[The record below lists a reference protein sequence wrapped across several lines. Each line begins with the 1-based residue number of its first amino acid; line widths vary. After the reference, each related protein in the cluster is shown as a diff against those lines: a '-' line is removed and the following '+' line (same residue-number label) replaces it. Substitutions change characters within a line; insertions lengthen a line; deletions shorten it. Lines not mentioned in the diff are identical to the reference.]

1 MKRALLAGL
10 ALLAA
15 TAPAAAADAP
25 RWALRARGLWT
36 DYSNSSSYSASL
48 GFSTLDLQGE
58 GGAEAALELRQTP
71 RVGWELSAGRM
82 SFETDARSFQYVPDF
97 STNPVT
103 VRPVLLRQS
112 SPDFETQQLG
122 LALLFHF
129 APASRLDWYAG
140 PQLAWVEYAIDTGRL
155 SRRKPEIAAGA
166 KLGVEVPL
174 GASAW
179 SAGLEVRYSETQ
191 YEEQERDL
199 YGNLGI
205 ASAAVGVSYRFPR

>member
-1 MKRALLAGL
+1 MKRALLAAL
-10 ALLAA
+10 AFLAA
-15 TAPAAAADAP
+15 TAPAAAADDP
-25 RWALRARGLWT
+25 RWALRAGGLWT
-36 DYSNSSSYSASL
+36 DYSNSSSYGASL
-48 GFSTLDLQGE
+48 GFGTLDLEGE
-58 GGAEAALELRQTP
+58 GGAEAALEFRQTP

-82 SFETDARSFQYVPDF
+82 TFETDARVFQYVPDF

-103 VRPVLLRQS
+103 VRPVLQRQS
-112 SPDFETQQLG
+112 SPDFATQQLG
-122 LALLFHF
+122 LAMLFHF
-129 APASRLDWYAG
+129 APAGRLDWYAG
-140 PQLAWVEYAIDTGRL
+140 PQLAWVDYSIDTSSL
-155 SRRKPEIAAGA
+155 SRRKPEIALGA

-191 YEEQERDL
+191 YQEQDRDL

>member
-10 ALLAA
+10 AFLAA
-15 TAPAAAADAP
+15 TAPAAAADDP

-36 DYSNSSSYSASL
+36 DYSNSSSYGVLS
-48 GFSTLDLQGE
+48 GVGTLDLKGE
-58 GGAEAALELRQTP
+58 GGAEAALEFRQTP

-82 SFETDARSFQYVPDF
+82 SFETDARFFQYVPDF
-97 STNPVT
+97 STNPYT
-103 VRPVLLRQS
+103 VRPVLQHQS

-129 APASRLDWYAG
+129 APAGRLDWYAG
-140 PQLAWVEYAIDTGRL
+140 PQLAWVDYSIDTGRL

-166 KLGVEVPL
+166 KLGVEVPF

-179 SAGLEVRYSETQ
+179 AAGLEVRYSETQ
-191 YEEQERDL
+191 YEEGERDL
-199 YGNLGI
+199 YGNLGM

>member
-15 TAPAAAADAP
+15 TAPAAAAGDP
-25 RWALRARGLWT
+25 RWTLRARGLWT
-36 DYSNSSSYSASL
+36 DYSNSSSYGTSL
-48 GFSTLDLQGE
+48 GFGTLDLEGE

-82 SFETDARSFQYVPDF
+82 TFETDARFFEYVPDF

-103 VRPVLLRQS
+103 VRPVLQRRT
-112 SPDFETQQLG
+112 SPDFAAQQLG
-122 LALLFHF
+122 LAMLVHF
-129 APASRLDWYAG
+129 APAGRLDWYGG
-140 PQLAWVEYAIDTGRL
+140 PQIAWVDYAIDASL
-155 SRRKPEIAAGA
+155 ARRKPELALGA
-166 KLGVEVPL
+166 KLGVEVPFR
-174 GASAW
+174 GSAW
-179 SAGLEVRYSETQ
+179 SAGLEMRYSETVYQ
-191 YEEQERDL
+191 EQERDL